1 MIYYKSGDTLQ
12 TSTNVIEDHAM
23 RIMEYVPILLDR
35 SRVHVPQDTLVMD
48 LLAEVTRFSDLKHDL
63 ELLTLKHQNVSIY
76 TR

>member
-76 TR
+76 SR